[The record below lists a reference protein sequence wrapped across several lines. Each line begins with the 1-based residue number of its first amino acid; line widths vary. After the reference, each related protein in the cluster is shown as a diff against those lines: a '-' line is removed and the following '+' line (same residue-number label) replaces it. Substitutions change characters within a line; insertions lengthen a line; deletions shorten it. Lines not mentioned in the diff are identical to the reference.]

1 MNQPLISLTACR
13 FGKVI
18 PLSKP
23 IVGQAEKDA
32 VLRVLES
39 GMLAQGPEVAAFEQ
53 EFSELVAGHH
63 CVAVNSGTSAL
74 HLGLLA
80 AGIKPGDEVLVPSFT
95 FAATANAV
103 SLCGANPIFVDINPE
118 TFNMDVNAAESAIGK
133 NTAGILPVHLYGH
146 PADMPAFS
154 KLAAQHG
161 LLLFEDAAQAHL
173 ASIDGSPVG
182 SFGTSIFSFYPT
194 KNMTSGEGGMIVTN
208 DDGIARK
215 ARLLRNQGMEERY
228 RNEVIG
234 FNNRMTDL
242 HASIGRAQLSS
253 LFDRTERRREIAERY
268 NNQLSTVDT
277 PYVAKNVKHVFHQYT
292 IRTDRRESLMEH
304 LKQKGIGHGVYYP
317 TPVHKLP
324 SFEIK
329 ADLPET
335 ERAALEVLSIPVH
348 PLLSDEDVEEVIQAV
363 NSWT

>member
-1 MNQPLISLTACR
+1 M
-13 FGKVI
+13 I

-23 IVGQAEKDA
+23 IVGIAEKEA

-53 EFSELVAGHH
+53 EFSELVASHH
-63 CVAVNSGTSAL
+63 CIAVNSGTSAL

-80 AGIKPGDEVLVPSFT
+80 AGIKSGDEVLVPSFT

-103 SLCGANPIFVDINPE
+103 SLCGAIPIFVDIDPQ
-118 TFNMDVNAAESAIGK
+118 TFNMNVDAAEAAIGN

-146 PADMPAFS
+146 PANMPEFT
-154 KLAAQHG
+154 KLAERHG

-173 ASIDGSPVG
+173 ASINGNPVG

-194 KNMTSGEGGMIVTN
+194 KNMTSGEGGMIVTS
-208 DDGIARK
+208 DDEIARK

-228 RNEVIG
+228 KNEIVG

-242 HASIGRAQLSS
+242 HASIGRAQLGS
-253 LFDRTERRREIAERY
+253 LFDRTERRREIAEKY
-268 NNQLSTVDT
+268 NEQISTVET
-277 PYVAKNVKHVFHQYT
+277 PYVGENVKHVYHQYT
-292 IRTDRRESLMEH
+292 IRTERRESLVEH
-304 LKQKGIGHGVYYP
+304 LKQKDIGHGVYYP
-317 TPVHKLP
+317 IPVHKLP
-324 SFEIK
+324 SFEVNIN
-329 ADLPET
+329 LPET

-348 PLLSDEDVEEVIQAV
+348 PSLTDEDVGEVIEAI

>member
-1 MNQPLISLTACR
+1 M
-13 FGKVI
+13 I

-23 IVGQAEKDA
+23 IIGQAEKDA
-32 VLRVLES
+32 VVRVLES
-39 GMLAQGPEVAAFEQ
+39 GMIAQGPEVAAFEQ

-80 AGIKPGDEVLVPSFT
+80 AGIECGDEVLVPSFT

-103 SLCGANPIFVDINPE
+103 SLCGAIPIFIDIDPQ
-118 TFNMDVNAAESAIGK
+118 TFNMDVDAAESAIGK

-146 PADMPAFS
+146 PANMPAFS
-154 KLAAQHG
+154 KLAEQHG

-173 ASIDGSPVG
+173 ASIDGNPVG

-194 KNMTSGEGGMIVTN
+194 KNMTSGEGGMIVTS
-208 DDGIARK
+208 DDEIARK

-228 RNEVIG
+228 KNEVIG

-242 HASIGRAQLSS
+242 HASIGRAQLNS
-253 LFDRTERRREIAERY
+253 LHERTERRRDIAERY
-268 NNQLSTVDT
+268 SDQILTVDT

-292 IRTDRRESLMEH
+292 IRTDRRESLVEH
-304 LKQKGIGHGVYYP
+304 LTQKGIGHGVYYP

-329 ADLPET
+329 IDLPET
-335 ERAALEVLSIPVH
+335 ELAAQEVLSIPVH
-348 PLLSDEDVEEVIQAV
+348 PLLTDEDVGEVIEAI

>member
-1 MNQPLISLTACR
+1 
-13 FGKVI
+13 VI

-23 IVGQAEKDA
+23 IVGKAEKEA

-53 EFSELVAGHH
+53 EFSELVASHH
-63 CVAVNSGTSAL
+63 CIAVNSGTSAL

-80 AGIKPGDEVLVPSFT
+80 AGIKSGDEVLVPSFT

-103 SLCGANPIFVDINPE
+103 SLCGAIPIFVDIDPQ
-118 TFNMDVNAAESAIGK
+118 TFNMNVDAAEAAIGN

-146 PADMPAFS
+146 PANMPEFT
-154 KLAAQHG
+154 KLAERHG

-173 ASIDGSPVG
+173 ASINGNPVG

-194 KNMTSGEGGMIVTN
+194 KNMTSGEGGMIVTS
-208 DDGIARK
+208 DDEIARK

-228 RNEVIG
+228 KNEIVG

-242 HASIGRAQLSS
+242 HASIGRAQLGS
-253 LFDRTERRREIAERY
+253 LFDRTERRREIAEKY
-268 NNQLSTVDT
+268 NEQISTVET
-277 PYVAKNVKHVFHQYT
+277 PYVGENVKHVYHQYT
-292 IRTDRRESLMEH
+292 IRTERRESLVEH
-304 LKQKGIGHGVYYP
+304 LKQKDIGHGVYYP
-317 TPVHKLP
+317 IPVHKLP
-324 SFEIK
+324 SFEVNIN
-329 ADLPET
+329 LPET

-348 PLLSDEDVEEVIQAV
+348 PSLTDEDVGEVIEAI

>member
-1 MNQPLISLTACR
+1 MR
-13 FGKVI
+13 VI

-23 IVGQAEKDA
+23 IVGIAEKEA

-53 EFSELVAGHH
+53 EFSELVASHH
-63 CVAVNSGTSAL
+63 CIAVNSGTSAL

-80 AGIKPGDEVLVPSFT
+80 AGIKSGDEVLVPSFT

-103 SLCGANPIFVDINPE
+103 SLCGAIPIFVDIDPQ
-118 TFNMDVNAAESAIGK
+118 TFNMNVDAAEAAIGN

-146 PADMPAFS
+146 PANMPEFT
-154 KLAAQHG
+154 KLAERHG

-173 ASIDGSPVG
+173 ASINGNPVG

-194 KNMTSGEGGMIVTN
+194 KNMTSGEGGMIVTS
-208 DDGIARK
+208 DDEIARK

-228 RNEVIG
+228 KNEIVG

-242 HASIGRAQLSS
+242 HASIGRAQLGS
-253 LFDRTERRREIAERY
+253 LFDRTERRREIAEKY
-268 NNQLSTVDT
+268 NEQISTVET
-277 PYVAKNVKHVFHQYT
+277 PYVGENVKHVYHQYT
-292 IRTDRRESLMEH
+292 IRTKRRESLVEH
-304 LKQKGIGHGVYYP
+304 LKQKDIGHGVYYP
-317 TPVHKLP
+317 IPVHKLP
-324 SFEIK
+324 SFEVNIN
-329 ADLPET
+329 LPET

-348 PLLSDEDVEEVIQAV
+348 PSLTDEDVGEVIEAI
-363 NSWT
+363 NLWT

>member
-1 MNQPLISLTACR
+1 MHQPLISSQACT

-23 IVGQAEKDA
+23 IVGQAEKEA

-80 AGIKPGDEVLVPSFT
+80 AGIQSGDEVLVPSFT

-103 SLCGANPIFVDINPE
+103 SLCGAIPVFVDIDPQ
-118 TFNMDVNAAESAIGK
+118 TFNMDASAAEAAIGK

-146 PADMPAFS
+146 PANMPAF
-154 KLAAQHG
+154 KRLAEQHG

-173 ASIDGSPVG
+173 ASINGNAVG

-208 DDGIARK
+208 DDEIARK

-228 RNEVIG
+228 KNEVVG

-253 LFDRTERRREIAERY
+253 LFDRTERRRKIAERY
-268 NNQLSTVDT
+268 NEQISTVQT
-277 PYVAKNVKHVFHQYT
+277 PYVAENVKHVFHQYT
-292 IRTDRRESLMEH
+292 IRTDRRESLAEH
-304 LKQKGIGHGVYYP
+304 LQQKGIGHGVYYP
-317 TPVHKLP
+317 IPVHRLP
-324 SFEIK
+324 SFEVNV
-329 ADLPET
+329 DLPQT
-335 ERAALEVLSIPVH
+335 ELAALEVLSIPVH
-348 PLLSDEDVEEVIQAV
+348 PLLSDEDVEEVIEAV

>member
-1 MNQPLISLTACR
+1 V
-13 FGKVI
+13 KVI

-23 IVGQAEKDA
+23 IIGETEKNA

-53 EFSELVAGHH
+53 EFSETVCGHH

-80 AGIKPGDEVLVPSFT
+80 AGIQPGDEVLVPSFT

-103 SLCGANPIFVDINPE
+103 SLCGAIPIFVDINPQ
-118 TFNMDVNAAESAIGK
+118 TFNMDVNATESAIGK

-161 LLLFEDAAQAHL
+161 LHLFEDAAQAHL
-173 ASIDGSPVG
+173 ASIAGSPVG
-182 SFGTSIFSFYPT
+182 SFGTGIFSFYPT
-194 KNMTSGEGGMIVTN
+194 KNMTAGEGGMIVTS
-208 DDGIARK
+208 DDEIARK

-228 RNEVIG
+228 KNEIVG

-242 HASIGRAQLSS
+242 HAAIGRAQLSS
-253 LFDRTERRREIAERY
+253 LFDRTERRREIAGRY
-268 NNQLSTVDT
+268 NDQISTVDT

-292 IRTDRRESLMEH
+292 IRTDRRESLVEH

-348 PLLSDEDVEEVIQAV
+348 PLLSDDDVEEVIQAV